1 MTHLR
6 RHARVACTAAVLL
19 LAVGAARPIGTSAD
33 VKYHEMKL
41 KNGLR
46 VIVAEDHN
54 APVYSIAISY
64 NVGSR
69 DERKGRTGFAH
80 LFEHMMFKGSENVGN
95 GEHFTLVFNNGGN
108 MNGTTNKDRTLYYET
123 LPSNQLDL
131 GLFLEADRMRSLV
144 INKENLDNQRNAVQ
158 EERRLGVDNQAYG
171 RSQEAVDSLAYSNFA
186 YSHSV
191 IGSMSDLSAA
201 SVEDVSSF
209 FKTYYAPN
217 NAVMAIVGDVKAD
230 EVFAKVKKYFEA
242 IPAQPAPPAV
252 DMTEPAPS
260 GERRITI
267 EDALARATRIDLS
280 YVIPPGS
287 SPDAEA
293 LSVLGTI
300 LSSGRSS
307 RFYKKVVQEQQLAT
321 NVNAGSQ
328 ESRGP
333 GLFRVV
339 IQVIPGK
346 SAADAEKAV
355 FEEIERI
362 KTTPPEDWEMDKARV
377 SAQRAA
383 VSGSESSLN
392 RAVLLSQYEL
402 FYNDPARINTRVAR
416 IKAVSAAD
424 VQRVAKQYLTAEN
437 RSAIV
442 TTPKSGAPARGG
454 F

>member
-1 MTHLR
+1 MIHLR
-6 RHARVACTAAVLL
+6 RRARVASTAAVLL

-33 VKYHEMKL
+33 LKFSETKL

-46 VIVAEDHN
+46 VLVAEDHN

-95 GEHFTLVFNNGGN
+95 GEHFTLIFNNGGN

-123 LPSNQLDL
+123 LPSNQVDL
-131 GLFLEADRMRSLV
+131 GLYLEADRMRSLV
-144 INKENLDNQRNAVQ
+144 INKDNLDNQRNAVQ

-171 RSQEAVDSLAYSNFA
+171 RSQEAVDSLAYASFA

-201 SVEDVSSF
+201 SVEDVTAF
-209 FKTYYAPN
+209 FKAYYAPN
-217 NAVMAIVGDVKAD
+217 NAVMAIVGDVKTD
-230 EVFAKVKKYFEA
+230 EVIAKVKKYFEA
-242 IPAQPAPPAV
+242 IPAQPTPPAV

-260 GERRITI
+260 GEKRVTI
-267 EDALARATRIDLS
+267 EDALARATRIDMS
-280 YVIPPGS
+280 YVIPPGG

-293 LSVLGTI
+293 LSVLGTV

-307 RFYKKVVQEQQLAT
+307 RFYKKVVQEAQLAT

-328 ESRGP
+328 EARGP
-333 GLFRVV
+333 GLFRVI
-339 IQVIPGK
+339 IQVVPGK
-346 SAADAEKAV
+346 SAAEAEKSV
-355 FEEIERI
+355 LDEIERI
-362 KTTPPEDWEMDKARV
+362 KAAAPEDWEIDKARTI
-377 SAQRAA
+377 AQRSA
-383 VSGSESSLN
+383 VGGSESSLS
-392 RAVLLSQYEL
+392 RAVQLSQYEL
-402 FYNDPARINTRVAR
+402 FYNDPARINTLVAR
-416 IKAVSAAD
+416 IKAVTAAD
-424 VQRVAKQYLTAEN
+424 VQRVAKQYLTKEN
-437 RSAIV
+437 RSVIT

-454 F
+454 I

>member
-1 MTHLR
+1 
-6 RHARVACTAAVLL
+6 
-19 LAVGAARPIGTSAD
+19 
-33 VKYHEMKL
+33 
-41 KNGLR
+41 
-46 VIVAEDHN
+46 
-54 APVYSIAISY
+54 
-64 NVGSR
+64 
-69 DERKGRTGFAH
+69 
-80 LFEHMMFKGSENVGN
+80 
-95 GEHFTLVFNNGGN
+95 
-108 MNGTTNKDRTLYYET
+108 
-123 LPSNQLDL
+123 
-131 GLFLEADRMRSLV
+131 
-144 INKENLDNQRNAVQ
+144 
-158 EERRLGVDNQAYG
+158 
-171 RSQEAVDSLAYSNFA
+171 
-186 YSHSV
+186 V

-260 GERRITI
+260 GERRVTI